1 MASWFYASE
10 GKQQGPFPE
19 GQFRDLIAQG
29 VVRPDTL
36 VWTEGMAGWQ
46 KAAEIPGL
54 VGGGAPPMIPAGGPP
69 TMGGRGN
76 GGAAGGSLSVDFGIL
91 EFTWRSIVMLI
102 GMCFVIPA
110 PWVFVWYTKWIVP
123 CVKVPGRPNL
133 SFTGNAM
140 ALVPWFFG
148 FIVLAIAIGF
158 IGSQLL
164 SNLLFLVQIV
174 LYWLLIKWIVAN
186 LASNGQPL
194 GLSFTG
200 SVWAYVGWNLLFAIS
215 IITIIGWAW
224 VAAAQMRWFC
234 RSIEGTRRE
243 IVFKGSGLEILWR
256 GIVAAIL
263 FSLIIPIPWV
273 YRWIMNWFASQTELA
288 PRGSP
293 LGVTPSARARSLP
306 ARRRRPACRRA

>member
-10 GKQQGPFPE
+10 GKQQGPFPD
-19 GQFRDLIAQG
+19 GQFRDLVAQG

-54 VGGGAPPMIPAGGPP
+54 IGGGGAPPMVPAGGPP
-69 TMGGRGN
+69 RMGGSGY
-76 GGAAGGSLSVDFGIL
+76 GGYAAAGSGGSLSVDFDIL
-91 EFTWRSIVMLI
+91 EFTWRTLALVI
-102 GMCFVIPA
+102 GSCFIIPV
-110 PWVFVWYTKWIVP
+110 PWLFVWYTKWIVS

-140 ALVPWFFG
+140 TLVPWFFG
-148 FIVLAIAIGF
+148 FIVLAIALGYV
-158 IGSQLL
+158 GSEIL
-164 SNLLFLVQIV
+164 SNLLFIVQIV
-174 LYWLLIKWIVAN
+174 LYWLLIKWMVAN
-186 LASNGQPL
+186 LASNDQPL

-243 IVFKGSGLEILWR
+243 IVFKGSGLDILWR

-263 FSLIIPIPWV
+263 CSLIIPIPWV

-288 PRGSP
+288 PRGSQ
-293 LGVTPSARARSLP
+293 AAI
-306 ARRRRPACRRA
+306 

>member
-10 GKQQGPFPE
+10 GKQQGPYPE
-19 GQFRDLIAQG
+19 GQFRDLVAQG
-29 VVRPDTL
+29 IVRPDTL
-36 VWTEGMAGWQ
+36 VWSEGMAGWQ

-54 VGGGAPPMIPAGGPP
+54 IGGGGAPPMIPAGGPP
-69 TMGGRGN
+69 MMG
-76 GGAAGGSLSVDFGIL
+76 AGGYAGGGSGGSISVDFSIL

-102 GMCFVIPA
+102 GMCFIIPA
-110 PWVFVWYTKWIVP
+110 PWVFVWYTNWIVP

-164 SNLLFLVQIV
+164 SNLLFIAQIV
-174 LYWLLIKWIVAN
+174 LYWLLIKWMVAN

-243 IVFKGSGLEILWR
+243 ILFNGSGLEILWR

-263 FSLIIPIPWV
+263 CSLIIPIPWV
-273 YRWIMNWFASQTELA
+273 YRWIMNWFGSQTELA
-288 PRGSP
+288 PRGS
-293 LGVTPSARARSLP
+293 VRA
-306 ARRRRPACRRA
+306 

>member
-10 GKQQGPFPE
+10 GKQQGPYPD

-36 VWTEGMAGWQ
+36 VWSEGMAGWQ

-54 VGGGAPPMIPAGGPP
+54 VGGGGAPPMVPAGGPP
-69 TMGGRGN
+69 MMGA
-76 GGAAGGSLSVDFGIL
+76 GGYAGGGYAGAGGGGSLSIDFGIL

-102 GMCFVIPA
+102 GMMLVIPA

-123 CVKVPGRPNL
+123 CVTVPGRPSL

-140 ALVPWFFG
+140 ALVPWYFG
-148 FIVLAIAIGF
+148 FIVLAIAIALF
-158 IGSQLL
+158 GSPSLN
-164 SNLLFLVQIV
+164 NLLFIAQVV
-174 LYWLLIKWIVAN
+174 LYWLLIKWMVAN

-200 SVWAYVGWNLLFAIS
+200 SIWGYVGWNLLFAIS

-224 VAAAQMRWFC
+224 VAAAQLRWMC
-234 RSIEGTRRE
+234 RNIQGTRRD

-263 FSLIIPIPWV
+263 CSLIIPIPWV
-273 YRWIMNWFASQTELA
+273 YRWIMNWVASQTELA
-288 PRGSP
+288 PRGS
-293 LGVTPSARARSLP
+293 L
-306 ARRRRPACRRA
+306 

>member
-133 SFTGNAM
+133 SFTGNAI

-194 GLSFTG
+194 GISFTG

-215 IITIIGWAW
+215 IITIVGWAW

-288 PRGSP
+288 PRGS
-293 LGVTPSARARSLP
+293 L
-306 ARRRRPACRRA
+306 

>member
-10 GKQQGPFPE
+10 GKQQGPYPE

-36 VWTEGMAGWQ
+36 VWSEGMAGWQ

-54 VGGGAPPMIPAGGPP
+54 MTGGGASPIMPAGGPP
-69 TMGGRGN
+69 MMGS
-76 GGAAGGSLSVDFGIL
+76 GGYTGAGSAAGGSLSVDFGIL
-91 EFTWRSIVMLI
+91 DFTWRTLVMLI
-102 GMCFVIPA
+102 GSCFIIPI
-110 PWVFVWYTKWIVP
+110 PWLFVWYTQWIVS

-140 ALVPWFFG
+140 AIVPWFFG
-148 FIVLAIAIGF
+148 FIVLAIVVGYTGIQ
-158 IGSQLL
+158 IL
-164 SNLLFLVQIV
+164 STALYIVQIV
-174 LYWLLIKWIVAN
+174 LYWMLLKWMVAN
-186 LASNGQPL
+186 IASNGQPL

-200 SVWAYVGWNLLFAIS
+200 SVLGYIGWNLLFAIS

-224 VAAAQMRWFC
+224 VAAAQLRWTY
-234 RSIEGTRRE
+234 RNIQGTRRE
-243 IVFKGSGLEILWR
+243 IIFRGSGLGILWR

-263 FSLIIPIPWV
+263 CGFIIPIPWV

-288 PRGSP
+288 PRGSM
-293 LGVTPSARARSLP
+293 
-306 ARRRRPACRRA
+306 

>member
-10 GKQQGPFPE
+10 GKQQGPYPE
-19 GQFRDLIAQG
+19 GQFRDLVAQG

-36 VWTEGMAGWQ
+36 VWSDGMAGWQ

-54 VGGGAPPMIPAGGPP
+54 IGGGGAPPMMPAGGPP
-69 TMGGRGN
+69 MMGS
-76 GGAAGGSLSVDFGIL
+76 GGYGGGGAGGSLAVDFGIL

-102 GMCFVIPA
+102 GMCFIIPV
-110 PWVFVWYTKWIVP
+110 PWVFVWYTKWIVS

-140 ALVPWFFG
+140 ALVPWYFG
-148 FIVLAIAIGF
+148 FIVLAVVIGY
-158 IGSQLL
+158 IGVPLL
-164 SNLLFLVQIV
+164 SNLLFIAQLV
-174 LYWLLIKWIVAN
+174 LYWLLIKWMVAN

-200 SVWAYVGWNLLFAIS
+200 TVWAYVGWSLLFAIS

-243 IVFKGSGLEILWR
+243 IVFNGSGLGDSLAGHR
-256 GIVAAIL
+256 GRIPVRLHHPDPVGLSLDHELVRVGDGSGSAGIAPGLTSKGTSAID
-263 FSLIIPIPWV
+263 
-273 YRWIMNWFASQTELA
+273 RACAS
-288 PRGSP
+288 
-293 LGVTPSARARSLP
+293 
-306 ARRRRPACRRA
+306 

>member
-10 GKQQGPFPE
+10 GKQQGPFSE
-19 GQFRDLIAQG
+19 GQFRDLVAQG

-54 VGGGAPPMIPAGGPP
+54 VGGGAPPMMPAGGPP
-69 TMGGRGN
+69 MMGS
-76 GGAAGGSLSVDFGIL
+76 GGYGGTGSYAGAGGGSLAVDFGIL
-91 EFTWRSIVMLI
+91 EFTWRSIVLLI
-102 GMCFVIPA
+102 GMIFVIPA
-110 PWVFVWYTKWIVP
+110 PWAFVWYTQWIVS

-140 ALVPWFFG
+140 TLVPWYFG
-148 FIVLAIAIGF
+148 FIVLAIALGF
-158 IGSQLL
+158 IGSQPL
-164 SNLLFLVQIV
+164 SNLLFIVQIV
-174 LYWLLIKWIVAN
+174 LYWLLIKWMVAN

-200 SVWAYVGWNLLFAIS
+200 SIWAYIGWSLLFAIS
-215 IITIIGWAW
+215 LITIIGWAW

-243 IVFKGSGLEILWR
+243 IIFKGSGLGILWR

-263 FSLIIPIPWV
+263 CSFIIPIPWV
-273 YRWIMNWFASQTELA
+273 YRWIMNWFASETELA
-288 PRGSP
+288 PRGSM
-293 LGVTPSARARSLP
+293 
-306 ARRRRPACRRA
+306 

>member
-19 GQFRDLIAQG
+19 GQFRDLVAQG

-54 VGGGAPPMIPAGGPP
+54 IGGGAPPMIPGGGPP
-69 TMGGRGN
+69 IMGGSGY
-76 GGAAGGSLSVDFGIL
+76 GGAGGYAATASGGSLSVDFGIWD
-91 EFTWRSIVMLI
+91 FTWRTLVLVLGS
-102 GMCFVIPA
+102 CFIIPV
-110 PWVFVWYTKWIVP
+110 PWLFVWYTKWIVS

-133 SFTGNAM
+133 SFTGSAM
-140 ALVPWFFG
+140 TLVPWFFG
-148 FIVLAIAIGF
+148 FIVLAIAFGF
-158 IGSQLL
+158 VGSQLL
-164 SNLLFLVQIV
+164 SNLLFIVQIV
-174 LYWLLIKWIVAN
+174 LYWLLIKWMIAN

-200 SVWAYVGWNLLFAIS
+200 SVWAYIGWNLLFAIS

-243 IVFKGSGLEILWR
+243 VIFKGSGLDILWR

-263 FSLIIPIPWV
+263 CSLIIPIPWV

-288 PRGSP
+288 PRGS
-293 LGVTPSARARSLP
+293 LGA
-306 ARRRRPACRRA
+306 

>member
-19 GQFRDLIAQG
+19 GQFRDLVAQG
-29 VVRPDTL
+29 IVRPDTL

-54 VGGGAPPMIPAGGPP
+54 VGGGGAPPMMPAGGPP
-69 TMGGRGN
+69 MMGGSGYGSA
-76 GGAAGGSLSVDFGIL
+76 GGYAAAGTGGSLAVDFGIL
-91 EFTWRSIVMLI
+91 EFTWRTLVLVI
-102 GMCFVIPA
+102 GSCFVIPV
-110 PWVFVWYTKWIVP
+110 PWLFVWYTKWIVP
-123 CVKVPGRPNL
+123 CFKVPGRPNL
-133 SFTGNAM
+133 SFTGTAM
-140 ALVPWFFG
+140 TLVPWFFG
-148 FIVLAIAIGF
+148 FIVLAIVIGF
-158 IGSQLL
+158 IGSQIL
-164 SNLLFLVQIV
+164 SNLLFIVQIV
-174 LYWLLIKWIVAN
+174 LYWLLIKWLIAN

-200 SVWAYVGWNLLFAIS
+200 SIWAYIGWNLLFAIS

-243 IVFKGSGLEILWR
+243 IIFKGSGLGILWR

-263 FSLIIPIPWV
+263 CSLIIPIPWV
-273 YRWIMNWFASQTELA
+273 YRWIMNWFASETVLA

-293 LGVTPSARARSLP
+293 AGM
-306 ARRRRPACRRA
+306 

>member
-10 GKQQGPFPE
+10 GKQQGPYPE
-19 GQFRDLIAQG
+19 AQFRDLIAQG

-36 VWTEGMAGWQ
+36 VWSEGMAGWQ

-54 VGGGAPPMIPAGGPP
+54 IGGGGAPPMIPAGGSPM
-69 TMGGRGN
+69 MGG
-76 GGAAGGSLSVDFGIL
+76 GGYAGAGYAAGGGGSGGGGALAVDFGIL

-102 GMCFVIPA
+102 GMCFIIPI
-110 PWVFVWYTKWIVP
+110 PWVFVWYTKWLVP

-133 SFTGNAM
+133 SFIGNAM
-140 ALVPWFFG
+140 TLVPWFFG
-148 FIVLAIAIGF
+148 FIVLAIVLGLVGIP
-158 IGSQLL
+158 LL
-164 SNLLFLVQIV
+164 NNLLFIAQLV
-174 LYWLLIKWIVAN
+174 LYWLLIKWMVAN
-186 LASNGQPL
+186 IASNGQPL
-194 GLSFTG
+194 GLSFSG
-200 SVWAYVGWNLLFAIS
+200 SVWAYIGWNLLFAIS
-215 IITIIGWAW
+215 VITIIGWAW

-243 IVFKGSGLEILWR
+243 ILFKGSGLGILWR

-288 PRGSP
+288 PRGAQ
-293 LGVTPSARARSLP
+293 ARM
-306 ARRRRPACRRA
+306 

>member
-19 GQFRDLIAQG
+19 GQFRDLISQG

-54 VGGGAPPMIPAGGPP
+54 VGGGPPMVPAGGPP
-69 TMGGRGN
+69 MMGS
-76 GGAAGGSLSVDFGIL
+76 GGYAGGGGEGSLAVDFGIL
-91 EFTWRSIVMLI
+91 EFTWRTLVLAI
-102 GMCFVIPA
+102 GSCFVIPV
-110 PWVFVWYTKWIVP
+110 PWLFVWYTNWIVP
-123 CVKVPGRPNL
+123 CIKVPGRPNL
-133 SFTGNAM
+133 SFTGSAM
-140 ALVPWFFG
+140 TLVPWFFG
-148 FIVLAIAIGF
+148 FIVLAIAIGV
-158 IGSQLL
+158 IGSTLL
-164 SNLLFLVQIV
+164 SNLLFIAQIV
-174 LYWLLIKWIVAN
+174 LYWLLIKWMIAN

-200 SVWAYVGWNLLFAIS
+200 TVWAYVGWNLLFAIS

-243 IVFKGSGLEILWR
+243 IVFNGSGLDILWR

-263 FSLIIPIPWV
+263 SSLIIPIPWV
-273 YRWIMNWFASQTELA
+273 YRWIMNWFASQTVLA
-288 PRGSP
+288 PRGSQ
-293 LGVTPSARARSLP
+293 GA
-306 ARRRRPACRRA
+306 

>member
-10 GKQQGPFPE
+10 GKQQGPYPE

-36 VWTEGMAGWQ
+36 VWSEGMAGWQ

-54 VGGGAPPMIPAGGPP
+54 VGGGGAPPMVPAGGPP
-69 TMGGRGN
+69 MMGA
-76 GGAAGGSLSVDFGIL
+76 GGYAGAGYTGAGGGGSLSVDFGIL

-102 GMCFVIPA
+102 GMCFIIPV
-110 PWVFVWYTKWIVP
+110 PWVFVWYTKWIVS

-140 ALVPWFFG
+140 TLVPWYFG
-148 FIVLAIAIGF
+148 FVVLAIAIALFGSASLNNVIF
-158 IGSQLL
+158 I
-164 SNLLFLVQIV
+164 VQVV
-174 LYWLLIKWIVAN
+174 LYWLLLKWMVAN
-186 LASNGQPL
+186 LASNEQPL

-200 SVWAYVGWNLLFAIS
+200 SVWAYIGWNLLFAIS
-215 IITIIGWAW
+215 IITIVGWAW
-224 VAAAQMRWFC
+224 VAAAQIRWMC
-234 RSIEGTRRE
+234 RNIQGTRRD
-243 IVFKGSGLEILWR
+243 IIFRGSGLGILWR

-263 FSLIIPIPWV
+263 SGFIIPIPWV

-288 PRGSP
+288 PRGS
-293 LGVTPSARARSLP
+293 L
-306 ARRRRPACRRA
+306 

>member
-19 GQFRDLIAQG
+19 GQFRELVAQG
-29 VVRPDTL
+29 VVRRDTL
-36 VWTEGMAGWQ
+36 VWSEGMAGWQ

-54 VGGGAPPMIPAGGPP
+54 IGGGGAPPMMPAGGPP
-69 TMGGRGN
+69 MTDGYGGT
-76 GGAAGGSLSVDFGIL
+76 GGYAGAGGGGSLAVDFGIL
-91 EFTWRSIVMLI
+91 EFTWRSIVLLI
-102 GMCFVIPA
+102 GMIFVIPA
-110 PWVFVWYTKWIVP
+110 PWVFVWYTKWIVS

-140 ALVPWFFG
+140 TLVPWFFG
-148 FIVLAIAIGF
+148 FIVLAIALGF
-158 IGSQLL
+158 IGSQIL
-164 SNLLFLVQIV
+164 SNLLFIVQIV
-174 LYWLLIKWIVAN
+174 LYWLLIKWMVAN
-186 LASNGQPL
+186 LASNEQPL

-200 SVWAYVGWNLLFAIS
+200 SIWAYIGWNLLFAIS

-234 RSIEGTRRE
+234 RSIGGTRRE
-243 IVFKGSGLEILWR
+243 IVFKGSGLDILWR

-263 FSLIIPIPWV
+263 CSLIIPIPWV

-288 PRGSP
+288 PRGSM
-293 LGVTPSARARSLP
+293 
-306 ARRRRPACRRA
+306 

>member
-1 MASWFYASE
+1 MTSWFYASE

-54 VGGGAPPMIPAGGPP
+54 LGGGAPPMVPAGGPP
-69 TMGGRGN
+69 MMGGSGY
-76 GGAAGGSLSVDFGIL
+76 GGAGGYAATASGGSLSVDFGIL
-91 EFTWRSIVMLI
+91 EFTWRSIVLLI
-102 GMCFVIPA
+102 GMILVIPA
-110 PWVFVWYTKWIVP
+110 PWVFVWYTRWIVS

-140 ALVPWFFG
+140 TLVPWYFG
-148 FIVLAIAIGF
+148 FIVLAIALAF
-158 IGSQLL
+158 VGSEIL
-164 SNLLFLVQIV
+164 SNLLFIVQIV
-174 LYWLLIKWIVAN
+174 LYWLLIKWMVAN
-186 LASNGQPL
+186 LASNGQQL

-200 SVWAYVGWNLLFAIS
+200 SVWAYIGWNLLFAIS

-243 IVFKGSGLEILWR
+243 IVFKGSGLDILWR

-263 FSLIIPIPWV
+263 CSLIIPIPWV

-288 PRGSP
+288 PRGSQ
-293 LGVTPSARARSLP
+293 AAM
-306 ARRRRPACRRA
+306 

>member
-158 IGSQLL
+158 IGNQLL

-288 PRGSP
+288 PRGS
-293 LGVTPSARARSLP
+293 L
-306 ARRRRPACRRA
+306 